1 MARRGSARDGGRPL
15 RRRAAFRDPLPLV
28 LVVCEGAVTE
38 REYLHGFKA
47 AHGITTVRI
56 EVVTPGGDPLAT
68 VEEAAR
74 RSENAR
80 REAERG
86 GDPNLAYDEVW
97 CVFDVDQHAR
107 LAAARALAA
116 RHEINLAVSNP
127 CFELWLLLHFAEHA
141 AHTSAAQARRLLR
154 KHLPQYDKHLTFE
167 HVGDGYA
174 DAVRRA
180 DALDRHHA
188 KLGQEGENPS
198 TGVYRLT
205 EGIRQ
210 FGKEARLS

>member
-1 MARRGSARDGGRPL
+1 MARRGSGRDGGRPL
-15 RRRAAFRDPLPLV
+15 RRRPAFRDPLPLV

-38 REYLHGFKA
+38 REYLHGFRA

-56 EVVTPGGDPLAT
+56 EVFSPGGDPLAL

-74 RSENAR
+74 RREKAR
-80 REAERG
+80 REAERSA
-86 GDPNLAYDEVW
+86 DPDLAYDEVW

-107 LAAARALAA
+107 LSAARALAA
-116 RHEINLAVSNP
+116 KHGIHLAVSNP

-141 AHTSAAQARRLLR
+141 AHTSAAQARRLLS
-154 KHLPQYDKHLTFE
+154 KHLPRYDKHLVFE
-167 HVGDGYA
+167 DVGDGYT

-180 DALDRHHA
+180 EALDRHHA
-188 KLGQEGENPS
+188 GLGQEGENPS
-198 TGVYRLT
+198 TGVHGLT
-205 EGIRQ
+205 ERIRE